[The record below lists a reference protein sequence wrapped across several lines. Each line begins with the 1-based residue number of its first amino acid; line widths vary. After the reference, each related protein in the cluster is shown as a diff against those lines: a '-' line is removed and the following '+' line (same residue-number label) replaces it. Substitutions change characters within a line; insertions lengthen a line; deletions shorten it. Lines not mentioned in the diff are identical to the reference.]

1 MATREDYDRY
11 KLLLGTPPEWLKKYL
26 DLDILDR
33 LKDISLLCGM
43 EYASHDIYNFAFS
56 ISRYEHSL
64 NVALITWALTH
75 DKNAT
80 LGALFHDASSPVFS
94 HCVDYMN
101 GDYVKQESTEEKTD
115 EVLFSCDDLKRY
127 LKLDNVSIE
136 DVVNFK
142 QYSVVDLPRPYM
154 CADRLD
160 NCIGVGMAWCQKLTY
175 EDALKV
181 LQSVRLTPNENGIYE
196 ISFNDKEA
204 ADIIYNINDDINR
217 LTHTNSDTYM
227 MLLVSKIIKKLI
239 LLNLVTYDDL
249 FKLRE
254 KDIIDILEDN
264 NHLDIELEKL
274 YNEFKTIKEA
284 PIIKQPD
291 IKNKTLNPLVKE
303 KRLK

>member
-1 MATREDYDRY
+1 MATRQDYEKY
-11 KLLLGTPPEWLKKYL
+11 KLLLGTPPEWLNKYL
-26 DLDILDR
+26 ELDILNR
-33 LKDISLLCGM
+33 LQDISVLCGM

-101 GDYVKQESTEEKTD
+101 GDYVNQESTEEKTD
-115 EVLFSCDDLKRY
+115 EILLSSPDLQRY
-127 LKLDNVSIE
+127 LRQDNVSLE
-136 DVVNFK
+136 DVINFK

-160 NCIGVGMAWCQKLTY
+160 NCIGVGMAWSKKLTY
-175 EDALKV
+175 EDAKSILE
-181 LQSVRLTPNENGIYE
+181 SIRLTLNENGIYE
-196 ISFNDKEA
+196 ISFNDEQA
-204 ADIIYNINDDINR
+204 ANIVYEINNDINQ
-217 LTHTNSDTYM
+217 LTHSNSDTYM

-249 FKLRE
+249 FKLKER
-254 KDIIDILEDN
+254 DIIDILEDN
-264 NHLDIELEKL
+264 NHLDVELEQL

-284 PIIKQPD
+284 PVIEQPEIKD
-291 IKNKTLNPLVKE
+291 KILNPLVKQ

>member
-1 MATREDYDRY
+1 MATRQDYEKY
-11 KLLLGTPPEWLKKYL
+11 KLLLGTPPEWLNKYL
-26 DLDILDR
+26 ELDILNR
-33 LKDISLLCGM
+33 LQDISVLCGM

-101 GDYVKQESTEEKTD
+101 GDYVNQESTEEKTD
-115 EVLFSCDDLKRY
+115 EILLSSPDLQRY
-127 LKLDNVSIE
+127 LRQDNVSLE
-136 DVVNFK
+136 DVINFK

-160 NCIGVGMAWCQKLTY
+160 NCIGVGMAWSKKLTY
-175 EDALKV
+175 DDAKSILE
-181 LQSVRLTPNENGIYE
+181 SIRLTLNENGIYE
-196 ISFNDKEA
+196 ISFNDEQA
-204 ADIIYNINDDINR
+204 ANIVYEINNDINQ
-217 LTHTNSDTYM
+217 LTHSNSDTYM

-249 FKLRE
+249 FKLKER
-254 KDIIDILEDN
+254 DIIDILEDN
-264 NHLDIELEKL
+264 NHLDVELEQL

-284 PIIKQPD
+284 PVIEQPEIKD
-291 IKNKTLNPLVKE
+291 KILNPLVKQ

>member
-1 MATREDYDRY
+1 MATREDYEKY
-11 KLLLGTPPEWLKKYL
+11 KLLLGTPPEWLNKYL
-26 DLDILDR
+26 DLDILNR
-33 LKDISLLCGM
+33 LQDISVLCGM

-64 NVALITWALTH
+64 NVALITWYLTH

-101 GDYVKQESTEEKTD
+101 GDYINQESTEEKTD
-115 EVLFSCDDLKRY
+115 EILLSSDDLQRY
-127 LKLDNVSIE
+127 LRQDNVPLENVI
-136 DVVNFK
+136 DFK

-160 NCIGVGMAWCQKLTY
+160 NCIGVGMAWSKKLTY
-175 EDALKV
+175 DDAKRILE
-181 LQSVRLTPNENGIYE
+181 SIRLTLNENGIYE
-196 ISFNDKEA
+196 ISFNDEQA
-204 ADIIYNINDDINR
+204 ANIIYEVNNDINA
-217 LTHTNSDTYM
+217 LTHSNSDTYM

-249 FKLRE
+249 YKLKE

-264 NHLDIELEKL
+264 NHLDVELEQL

-284 PIIKQPD
+284 PVIEQPVIKD
-291 IKNKTLNPLVKE
+291 KILNPLVKQ

>member
-1 MATREDYDRY
+1 MATREDYEKY
-11 KLLLGTPPEWLKKYL
+11 KLLLGTPPEWLNKYL
-26 DLDILDR
+26 ELDILNR
-33 LKDISLLCGM
+33 LQDIAVLCGM

-64 NVALITWALTH
+64 NVALITWYLTH

-101 GDYVKQESTEEKTD
+101 GDYINQESTEEKTD
-115 EVLFSCDDLKRY
+115 EILLSSDDLQRY
-127 LKLDNVSIE
+127 LRQDNVPLENVI
-136 DVVNFK
+136 DFK

-160 NCIGVGMAWCQKLTY
+160 NCIGVGMAWSKKLTY
-175 EDALKV
+175 DDAKRILE
-181 LQSVRLTPNENGIYE
+181 SIRLTLNENGIYE
-196 ISFNDKEA
+196 ISFNDEQA
-204 ADIIYNINDDINR
+204 ANIIYEVNNDINA
-217 LTHTNSDTYM
+217 LTHSNSDTYM

-249 FKLRE
+249 YKLKE

-264 NHLDIELEKL
+264 NHLDVELEQL

-284 PIIKQPD
+284 PVIEQPVIKD
-291 IKNKTLNPLVKE
+291 KILNPLVKQ

>member
-1 MATREDYDRY
+1 MATREDYEKY
-11 KLLLGTPPEWLKKYL
+11 KLLLGTPPEWLNKYL
-26 DLDILDR
+26 ELDILNR
-33 LKDISLLCGM
+33 LQDISVLCGM

-64 NVALITWALTH
+64 NVALITWYLTH

-101 GDYVKQESTEEKTD
+101 GDYINQESTEEKTD
-115 EVLFSCDDLKRY
+115 EILLSSDDLQRY
-127 LKLDNVSIE
+127 LRQDNVPLENVI
-136 DVVNFK
+136 DFK

-160 NCIGVGMAWCQKLTY
+160 NCIGVGMAWSKKLTY
-175 EDALKV
+175 DDAKRILE
-181 LQSVRLTPNENGIYE
+181 SIRLTLNENGIYE
-196 ISFNDKEA
+196 ISFNDEQA
-204 ADIIYNINDDINR
+204 ANIIYEVNNDINA
-217 LTHTNSDTYM
+217 LTHYNSDTYM

-249 FKLRE
+249 YKLKE

-264 NHLDIELEKL
+264 NHLDVELEQL

-284 PIIKQPD
+284 PVIEQPVIKD
-291 IKNKTLNPLVKE
+291 KILNPLVKQ

>member
-1 MATREDYDRY
+1 MATREDYEKY
-11 KLLLGTPPEWLKKYL
+11 KLLLGTPPEWLNKYL
-26 DLDILDR
+26 ELDILNR
-33 LKDISLLCGM
+33 LQDISVLCGM

-64 NVALITWALTH
+64 NVALITWYLTH

-101 GDYVKQESTEEKTD
+101 GDYINQESTEEKTD
-115 EVLFSCDDLKRY
+115 EILLSSDDLQRY
-127 LKLDNVSIE
+127 LRQDNVPLENVI
-136 DVVNFK
+136 DFK

-160 NCIGVGMAWCQKLTY
+160 NCIGVGMAWSKKLTY
-175 EDALKV
+175 DDAKRILE
-181 LQSVRLTPNENGIYE
+181 SIRLTLNENGIYE
-196 ISFNDKEA
+196 ISFNDEQA
-204 ADIIYNINDDINR
+204 ANIIYEVNNDINA
-217 LTHTNSDTYM
+217 LTHSNSDTYM

-249 FKLRE
+249 YKLKE

-264 NHLDIELEKL
+264 NHLDVELEQL

-284 PIIKQPD
+284 PVIEQPVIKD
-291 IKNKTLNPLVKE
+291 KILNPLVKQ